1 MYIKQLIEK
10 SRVNSKNLEK
20 LQDNEK
26 DYLLTIHQDLFCAAF
41 IYLKHNKGSTF
52 PNQKCPICNKELS
65 IANLRHQFNVQNIS
79 CCSKECQYKQAE
91 NTIIQKYGQ
100 KEKFLNLI
108 KEKAKQT
115 NIERYGCNFYTETKE
130 FREKSKQT
138 CLQNYGVD
146 NPNKQNMVKNKIR
159 QTCLRK
165 YGVEQNLNLIHINP
179 VQKFEL
185 SVLQF
190 LKSIFN
196 GKIETSKWSLIRK
209 YQLDIYIPELKLAI
223 ECNGD
228 YWHQKNYLK
237 DKCFKQLQ
245 KTNLCEQQGIRLI
258 HIWEHEWHSNK
269 EFIQSLLKLYVENKV
284 HQNEFQKLLKQFGNL
299 LPRDY
304 FQILDFPGKIEEPKE
319 EIINNKQIYK
329 SGYIL
334 L

>member
-20 LQDNEK
+20 LQDEEK

-41 IYLKHNKGSTF
+41 IYLKRNTGSAF
-52 PNQKCPICNKELS
+52 PNQKCPVCNKELS
-65 IANLRHQFNVQNIS
+65 IANLRHQFNIQKIS

-91 NTIIQKYGQ
+91 NTIIQKYSQ
-100 KEKFLNLI
+100 KENFLNLI

-115 NIERYGCNFYTETKE
+115 IRER
-130 FREKSKQT
+130 
-138 CLQNYGVD
+138 YGVD
-146 NPNKQNMVKNKIR
+146 NYTQTLDFKNKFRETQLLKYGVENPVQSEIVKNKIKSTNLKR
-159 QTCLRK
+159 
-165 YGVEQNLNLIHINP
+165 YGVEQNLNLIHISP
-179 VQKFEL
+179 VQKLEL
-185 SVLQF
+185 DVLQF

-196 GKIETSKWSLIRK
+196 GKIETSKWGLISR
-209 YQLDIYIPELKLAI
+209 YQLDIYIPDLKLAI
-223 ECNGD
+223 EVNGD
-228 YWHQKNYLK
+228 YWHQKDYLK
-237 DKCFKQLQ
+237 DKCFKQLN
-245 KTNLCEQQGIRLI
+245 KTNLCEQKGIRLI

-269 EFIQSLLKLYVENKV
+269 EFIKSLLKLYLKNKI
-284 HQNEFQKLLKQFGNL
+284 HSNEFQIFQNSFGNK

-304 FQILDFPGKIEEPKE
+304 FQILDFPGEIEEPKE